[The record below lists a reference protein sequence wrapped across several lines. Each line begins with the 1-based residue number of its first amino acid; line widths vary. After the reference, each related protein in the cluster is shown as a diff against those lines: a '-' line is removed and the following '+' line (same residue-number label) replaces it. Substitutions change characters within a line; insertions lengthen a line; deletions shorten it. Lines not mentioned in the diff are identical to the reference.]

1 MSHFISKSG
10 AGKAATLC
18 VMLLLAGCSTYFSK
32 PALYVPP
39 ANSPDIAKIRLMGA
53 PMSLSLI
60 HISEPTR
67 H

>member
-32 PALYVPP
+32 PALYVPREL
-39 ANSPDIAKIRLMGA
+39 AGYREDSFDGRTHELR
-53 PMSLSLI
+53 SV
-60 HISEPTR
+60 SER
-67 H
+67 Q

>member
-39 ANSPDIAKIRLMGA
+39 RTRR
-53 PMSLSLI
+53 
-60 HISEPTR
+60 ISR
-67 H
+67 RFA